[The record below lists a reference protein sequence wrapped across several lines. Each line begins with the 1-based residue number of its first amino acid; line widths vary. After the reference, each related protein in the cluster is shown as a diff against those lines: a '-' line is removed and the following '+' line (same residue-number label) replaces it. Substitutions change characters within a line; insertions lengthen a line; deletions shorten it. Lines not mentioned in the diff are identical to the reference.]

1 MSIKTKIRNLIDHP
15 SKILLAQFERI
26 AFIVPDKMYLRIK
39 YYLRMGKCL
48 NLRHPI
54 TYNEKIQWLKLYGR
68 SEKDVMLCD
77 KYAVKK
83 YISETIGE
91 KYVIPL
97 IGVWDNPDDIDFSGL
112 PDKFVL
118 KCTHNSGLGMCICK
132 DKTRLDEN
140 KVREELRKGI
150 NQDFY
155 LPSRD
160 RCYKGIPHRIIAE
173 EYKVDQGTGELR
185 DYKFFCF
192 NGEPKLLFI
201 ASGRDKGE
209 DAVTFDF
216 FDMNYNHL
224 PFTNGHPNAKVSP
237 EKPQC
242 FDEMKSLAIKL
253 SQGFPHVRVD
263 FYEADGQVYF
273 GEFTFSH
280 WAGMMP
286 FEPEEW
292 DYTLGDWIV
301 LS

>member
-1 MSIKTKIRNLIDHP
+1 MRQKSFTKSINGKLLVLLEILSPLI
-15 SKILLAQFERI
+15 
-26 AFIVPDKMYLRIK
+26 PDRLFLYIK
-39 YYLRMGKCL
+39 YYLRMGKSL
-48 NLRHPI
+48 HLKKPQ

-68 SEKDVMLCD
+68 SEIESMLCD
-77 KYAVKK
+77 KYAVKQF
-83 YISETIGE
+83 ISEKIGE
-91 KYVIPL
+91 KYIIPL
-97 IGVWDNPDDIDFSGL
+97 IGAWQNPDDIDFGQL
-112 PDKFVL
+112 PDRFVL

-132 DKTRLDEN
+132 DKRLLDEK

-160 RCYKGIPHRIIAE
+160 KCYKGILHRIIAE
-173 EYKVDQGTGELR
+173 EYKVDSITGELR

-192 NGEPKLLFI
+192 DGEPKLLFI

-209 DAVTFDF
+209 HAVTFDF

-224 PFTNGHPNAKVSP
+224 PFTNGHPNAKVTP
-237 EKPQC
+237 EKPLC
-242 FDEMKSLAIKL
+242 FEEMKDLAAVL

-292 DYTLGDWIV
+292 DYKLGQLIDLPNRI
-301 LS
+301 